1 MIFNFADTKTKG
13 FLLVFQRLMS
23 HFYLLLFLIYTLC
36 FITLSDGRK
45 IRLIM
50 KNNILQPFSI
60 TVFED
65 EIFWTDTASKAI
77 FRANK
82 FDGTG
87 FNLVK
92 RNIKSPMGIS
102 VIQSSRQ
109 PFGMFKLNYIQ
120 GVSKKSLLMK
130 NIL

>member
-1 MIFNFADTKTKG
+1 
-13 FLLVFQRLMS
+13 
-23 HFYLLLFLIYTLC
+23 
-36 FITLSDGRK
+36 
-45 IRLIM
+45 M

-109 PFGMFKLNYIQ
+109 PFGMFKLNYI
-120 GVSKKSLLMK
+120 VR
-130 NIL
+130 ILKWHFNM